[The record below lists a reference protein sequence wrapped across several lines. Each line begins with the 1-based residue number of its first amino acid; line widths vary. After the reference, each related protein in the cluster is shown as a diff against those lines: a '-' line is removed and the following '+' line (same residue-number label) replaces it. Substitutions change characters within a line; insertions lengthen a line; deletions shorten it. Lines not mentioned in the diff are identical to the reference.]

1 MDSNKHYK
9 EFSNYR
15 EFFNKAMGWDQHDIQ
30 RGPYPYQ
37 IRLATNPKFPELL
50 DIPTGLGK
58 TAAVVLAWL
67 WRRRFDNNFKQDTP
81 RRLVYCL
88 PMRVLAEQTF
98 ENTVSWLDRL
108 GMLAGFVNW
117 KYATDRKGLES
128 YDSQPESNG
137 FYKGGAL
144 EKSAGV
150 APIAVYLLMGGAEKT
165 DWVTWPERDAILI
178 GTQDMLLSRALNRG
192 YAAGRARWPMDFGL
206 LNNDCLW
213 VFDEVQLMDTS
224 LTTSLQLDAWRKELR
239 LRGMSG
245 FPENTGKPVARPCH
259 SLWMSATMARHWLD
273 SAVDWRLCAQGAWDY
288 RRHYLTEKDLQQD
301 DVKKLFSNTKNIAE
315 KQPVAKLHVPRGE
328 KSRPDIGS
336 YLDSLVP
343 AIEEHKATDGLTLVI
358 VNTVERAIQL
368 YERVSK
374 RSSSVDVH
382 LIHSRFRPM
391 EREQWKKLFANDNT
405 QPRIII
411 STQVVEAGVDISAKV
426 LFTELAPWA
435 SLVQRFGRCARRAS
449 ENGVI
454 YWMNVSEHELTAL
467 PYSQTELACAKEQL
481 QKLDDVGL
489 QALNELKQEL
499 EQPDKTKGSQKLFPY
514 NPRFV
519 PRDKDLF
526 DLFDTTPDLTGADV
540 DISRYIRDGQELD
553 VQVFW
558 RNVEEEPDRY
568 VRPNRRELCSVAF
581 YRFQEAL
588 AELRKHGRVWRR
600 NYRNRKVWELI
611 SSEDR
616 ELVYPGQVFL
626 LEASCGSYDVKRG
639 WTGDPKDTNFEPLI
653 ASRDKAFSVD
663 LDDDSATEDGEPLS
677 ELPGWVKLSEHLRH
691 VCEETDLIAKELLP
705 EKDRHVSKLA
715 ARWHDRG
722 KAHECFEAN
731 FKPGILEQAKTG
743 QLEGEPAAKAPDG
756 KTSTKNERDD
766 KKDAWRRDKPG
777 LRDRTD
783 KRRPGFRHEL
793 ASALAI
799 METLWQ
805 AKPDHDAF
813 KWPEGL
819 DKQNFGAEIETENP
833 ASESGPAEELA
844 KLSRDDFDLLLY
856 LVAAHHGKVRM
867 SLRSSPDDARTDVP
881 DPCPAERRQARGVR
895 DCDRLPACKMP
906 DASGSNIEAPEVFLN
921 LDPMELGLSLRY
933 GPSWRERMQS
943 LLERLGPF
951 RLAYLETLL
960 RVADWRASHEEQL
973 EAERQVADNDKHEL
987 DRSHTPLAQA
997 PAGGTTADSSHPPAA
1012 QGGAEHGVRGRTGGS
1027 ADAGAGTRPPHAATR
1042 YLTTTLGVLSYA
1054 ELAPHLANRVEGL
1067 QKTID
1072 DGEFDSRVFD
1082 EELFLDLHRHI
1093 CGDLTPDFAGRWRD
1107 KDVVVGD
1114 HEPPPHFQ
1122 VAQHMREYVRDL
1134 QARLESLP
1142 PEPDDLW
1149 LEALA
1154 FAEGRLLSIHP
1165 FADFN
1170 GRLTRVFIDL
1180 LTRRLKLPDVDP
1192 TPDPGEATERYLQAL
1207 RAADKNSW
1215 RPLLDIWRERFEQ
1228 GGEA

>member
-1 MDSNKHYK
+1 MNSDKRYK
-9 EFSNYR
+9 
-15 EFFNKAMGWDQHDIQ
+15 EFFNKAMGWSPHDAQ

-37 IRLATNPKFPELL
+37 IRLATDPTFPELL
-50 DIPTGLGK
+50 DVPTGLGK

-67 WRRRFDNNFKQDTP
+67 WRRHFDECFKTKTP

-88 PMRVLAEQTF
+88 PMRVLVEQTY

-108 GMLAGFVNW
+108 GMLAGPVIW
-117 KYATDRKGLES
+117 GDVTKRKGLKS
-128 YDSQPESNG
+128 YEAKPELCDLPEAWAREQATNG
-137 FYKGGAL
+137 PP
-144 EKSAGV
+144 V
-150 APIAVYLLMGGAEKT
+150 AVHLLMGGAERS

-224 LTTSLQLDAWRKELR
+224 LATSLQLDAWRKTLQ
-239 LRGMSG
+239 LRGTSG
-245 FPENTGKPVARPCH
+245 FREETANPVAHPCR

-273 SAVDWRLCAQGAWDY
+273 SAVDWQPCAQDVWDD

-301 DVKKLFSNTKNIAE
+301 DVKKLFSNTKNVAE

-328 KSRPDIGS
+328 KSQPDVSS
-336 YLDSLVP
+336 YLSSLVP
-343 AIEEHKATDGLTLVI
+343 AIEKHKATDGLTLVI
-358 VNTVERAIQL
+358 VNTVERAIRL
-368 YERVSK
+368 YEMVKHSNG
-374 RSSSVDVH
+374 VDVH
-382 LIHSRFRPM
+382 LIHSRFRPI
-391 EREQWKKLFANDNT
+391 EREQWKKLFANDKT

-454 YWMNVSEHELTAL
+454 YWMDVSEHELTAL
-467 PYSQTELACAKEQL
+467 PYLRTELAGAKAQL
-481 QKLDDVGL
+481 ENLNDVGL
-489 QALNELKQEL
+489 QALNKLKQDL
-499 EQPDKTKGSQKLFPY
+499 EQPDQTKDSQKLFPY

-568 VRPNRRELCSVAF
+568 VRPNRRELCPVAF
-581 YRFQEAL
+581 YRFQKAL
-588 AELRKHGRVWRR
+588 VELRKHGRVWRR
-600 NYRNRKVWELI
+600 NYRNRKGWELI

-616 ELVYPGQVFL
+616 ELIYPGQVFL
-626 LEASCGSYDVKRG
+626 LEASCGGYDVERG
-639 WTGDPKDTNFEPLI
+639 WTGVPKDTKFEPLTE
-653 ASRDKAFSVD
+653 SRDKTLSVD

-677 ELPGWVKLSEHLRH
+677 ERAGWVKLSDHLRH
-691 VCEETDLIAKELLP
+691 VCDEIDLIAKELLP
-705 EKDRHVSKLA
+705 DSYHNVSKLA

-731 FKPGILEQAKTG
+731 FKLGILEQAKTG

-777 LRDRTD
+777 LRDPAD

-819 DKQNFGAEIETENP
+819 DKQNFGVEIVTEHP

-856 LVAAHHGKVRM
+856 LVAGHHGKVRM

-933 GPSWRERMQS
+933 GPSWRDRMQG

-960 RVADWRASHEEQL
+960 RVADWRASHKEQL
-973 EAERQVADNDKHEL
+973 EAEQSAADNDKHEL

-997 PAGGTTADSSHPPAA
+997 PAGGTTADSSRPPAA
-1012 QGGAEHGVRGRTGGS
+1012 QGSAEHGVRGGTGGS
-1027 ADAGAGTRPPHAATR
+1027 ADAGTGTRPPHAATR
-1042 YLTTTLGVLSYA
+1042 HLTTTLGVLSYA
-1054 ELAPHLANRVEGL
+1054 ELAPHLANRVEAL
-1067 QKTID
+1067 QKAID

-1082 EELFLDLHRHI
+1082 EDLFLDLHRRI
-1093 CGDLTPDFAGRWRD
+1093 CGDLTPDFAGRWRG

-1114 HEPPPHFQ
+1114 HEPPPLFK
-1122 VAQHMREYVRDL
+1122 VAQHMREYARDL
-1134 QARLESLP
+1134 EARLESLL
-1142 PEPDDLW
+1142 PEPDDHW

-1170 GRLTRVFIDL
+1170 GRVTRVFIDL

-1192 TPDPGEATERYLQAL
+1192 TPDPGEATERYLRAL
-1207 RAADKNSW
+1207 RAADKNNW
-1215 RPLLDIWRERFEQ
+1215 RPLMDIWRERFEQ
-1228 GGEA
+1228 GGET